1 MTRDDDST
9 DPRPAL
15 FRRAPTWTLEHQ
27 RQEPEKPGFNAWD
40 ERVRARQNLAAAAV
54 VTLLGLA
61 TYYVMIELR
70 ATSRTMA
77 CIEAGHRNCNQPV
90 IPGNGHR

>member
-1 MTRDDDST
+1 MTRDDDHR
-9 DPRPAL
+9 DNRPAL

-40 ERVRARQNLAAAAV
+40 ERVRTRQNLAAVAV

-61 TYYVMIELR
+61 SYYVMNELR
-70 ATSRTMA
+70 ATSRIMA